1 MRILVDSSVWID
13 FFSGTETPQT
23 LKLEGSIQGREDI
36 CICGFIITEVLQG
49 FITQSDHD
57 SAKNDFDNLIYLED
71 DRSTFE
77 LSATIYREVRR
88 QGFTI
93 RKTIDCLIAAM
104 VVQSGVNFLQSDRD
118 FVYIDK
124 HYPLNLL

>member
-13 FFSGTETPQT
+13 FFAGTETPQT
-23 LKLEGSIQGREDI
+23 IKLEHYIQSREDI
-36 CICGFIITEVLQG
+36 CICGFIITEILQG
-49 FITQSDHD
+49 FFNQSEHD

-77 LSATIYREVRR
+77 LSATIYRELRR
-88 QGFTI
+88 HGFTI
-93 RKTIDCLIAAM
+93 RKTMDCLIAAI
-104 VVQSGVNFLQSDRD
+104 VVQNGVSFLQSDKD
-118 FVYIDK
+118 FIHIDK